1 MGSYEDIVSAGFNV
15 KDILDS
21 YNQALKATD
30 EDGEKKSFKKEEKGA
45 KGADEKNKQEEATIN
60 KTEKGDT
67 TKNENGNDSDEEHEK
82 AIDLIVA
89 EEKIEGDICL

>member
-1 MGSYEDIVSAGFNV
+1 MSAGFNV

-30 EDGEKKSFKKEEKGA
+30 EDGEKKSYKKEEKEA
-45 KGADEKNKQEEATIN
+45 KGADEKSKQKEAAIN

-67 TKNENGNDSDEEHEK
+67 TKNENENDSDEIDEK

-89 EEKIEGDICL
+89 EEKIEGDIRL